1 MPYGK
6 KPMKMVMGS
15 KEKNTPMNFSEKAM
29 KYMKAMPAL
38 YGKPRMDHGKPKMM
52 NGGPG
57 DGKRMITDKKPVK
70 NKKIDPKTPITD
82 FPSVKTKSPMTDKK
96 LGDFMN
102 KNIKSE
108 GYLDKL
114 FKSAPNKPPKGARI
128 KEMPGVYPI
137 MMYKNKKK

>member
-1 MPYGK
+1 MM
-6 KPMKMVMGS
+6 MKMGS

-29 KYMKAMPAL
+29 KYMKDMPAL

-57 DGKRMITDKKPVK
+57 DGKK
-70 NKKIDPKTPITD
+70 NKKKIIKEIYPNRKPVTNNNKKIITDYPSVQAKPKTKPD
-82 FPSVKTKSPMTDKK
+82 AFDKK

-102 KNIKSE
+102 KEIKS
-108 GYLDKL
+108 GDLDKL

-128 KEMPGVYPI
+128 KEMPGVYP

>member
-1 MPYGK
+1 
-6 KPMKMVMGS
+6 MKMVMGS

-38 YGKPRMDHGKPKMM
+38 YGKPKMDHGKPKMM
-52 NGGPG
+52 KGGPG

-102 KNIKSE
+102 KNTNSD
-108 GYLDKL
+108 LDMLYK
-114 FKSAPNKPPKGARI
+114 KINSAPNKPPKGARI
-128 KEMPGVYPI
+128 KQMTGVYPI

>member
-6 KPMKMVMGS
+6 NKPMMMRMGS

-29 KYMKAMPAL
+29 KYMKDMPAL
-38 YGKPRMDHGKPKMM
+38 YGKPKMM
-52 NGGPG
+52 KGGPG

-102 KNIKSE
+102 KNTNSD
-108 GYLDKL
+108 LDMLYK
-114 FKSAPNKPPKGARI
+114 KINSAPNKPPKGARI
-128 KEMPGVYPI
+128 KQMTGVYPI